1 MVALNPQE
9 QKLSRRRWF
18 FLGGVALVACVLAAI
33 FLLPARKQ
41 SAAASPPAP
50 RPSLGVACMGR
61 IEPEDGVL
69 EVAAPYFAARPSVV
83 TQVMVKQ
90 NEWVSAGQSLAVL
103 DGRAP
108 SQAVLRLSEARLRVA
123 RSHLERVKAGEKSS
137 DIAAQEAE
145 VSRRK
150 AELANAE
157 TENGRAERLFEKGDY
172 TVVERDDRRLALER
186 ARRAL
191 EGARE
196 KLASLAEV
204 RQTDLA
210 MASAEVEAAEAEVN
224 RARAELDLTLVKAP
238 VTGRILR
245 ILVHAGELAG
255 GRAILEM
262 GKTDRMFVSAEVYET
277 DISKVRLGQR
287 AVVSSDLFPGQLT
300 GRVSEVGTVITK
312 SEVLPLDPAAFSD
325 ARIVKVKVRLDDS
338 QAVAGLLNGK
348 VAVRIEP

>member
-1 MVALNPQE
+1 MAALSQQE
-9 QKLSRRRWF
+9 QKPSRRGLF
-18 FLGGVALVACVLAAI
+18 LLGGLALAACILTAI
-33 FLLPARKQ
+33 FMFPARKR
-41 SAAASPPAP
+41 SAADSPPAP
-50 RPSLGVACMGR
+50 RRELGVGCLGR

-83 TQVMVKQ
+83 TQVLVKQ

-157 TENGRAERLFEKGDY
+157 TEYGRAERLFAKQDY
-172 TVVERDDRRLALER
+172 TVVERDDRKLAFER
-186 ARRAL
+186 ASKSLDA
-191 EGARE
+191 ARQ

-210 MASAEVEAAEAEVN
+210 LANAEVEAAQAEVN

-238 VTGRILR
+238 VAGRILR
-245 ILVHAGELAG
+245 ILVHAGEQAG
-255 GRAILEM
+255 GRAVLEM
-262 GKTDRMFVSAEVYET
+262 GKTERMFVSAEVYET
-277 DISKVRLGQR
+277 DIARVRLGQR
-287 AVVSSDLFPGQLT
+287 AVISSDLFPGQLT
-300 GRVSEVGTVITK
+300 GRVSEVGTQITK
-312 SEVLPLDPAAFSD
+312 SEVLPLDPAVFSD
-325 ARIVKVKVRLDDS
+325 ARIVKVKIRMDDS